1 MADSALQNNIDA
13 ANATVEEVIS
23 VHKKDIELLQ
33 NELDVLRQELK
44 DLQKQVETQEQ
55 TDTDHMEEIKST
67 QTITYVSLGVGTV
80 SLAGNV
86 ALLLA
91 VARKLS
97 LFK

>member
-1 MADSALQNNIDA
+1 
-13 ANATVEEVIS
+13 
-23 VHKKDIELLQ
+23 
-33 NELDVLRQELK
+33 
-44 DLQKQVETQEQ
+44 
-55 TDTDHMEEIKST
+55 MEEIKST